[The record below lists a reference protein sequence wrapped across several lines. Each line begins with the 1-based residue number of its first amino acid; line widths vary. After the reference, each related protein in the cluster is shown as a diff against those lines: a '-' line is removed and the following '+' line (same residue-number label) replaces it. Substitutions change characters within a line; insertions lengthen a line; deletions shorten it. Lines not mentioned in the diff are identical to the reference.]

1 MAFWRPLLLAALL
14 PLAAHATPAPGD
26 GYPQG
31 AQVYFIGLKDG
42 DVVPPTFKVKFGL
55 KVMDVRKAGEDI
67 FDRKTG
73 HHHLL
78 IDTAP
83 IPKGEIVP
91 FSEHHIHYGKAQT
104 ETTLT
109 LPPGEHTLTMQFAD
123 GAHMSYGPQ
132 LAATVKIVVK
142 SPETG
147 LIKHQSE

>member
-1 MAFWRPLLLAALL
+1 MAHWRPLLLACVLSTTVL
-14 PLAAHATPAPGD
+14 ATPAPGD
-26 GYPQG
+26 GFPKE
-31 AQVYFIGLKDG
+31 ARVYFIGLKDG

-55 KVMDVRKAGEDI
+55 KAMDVRKATEDI

-78 IDTAP
+78 VDMGP
-83 IPKGEIVP
+83 IPQGEIIV

-132 LAATVKIVVK
+132 LAATVKITVK
-142 SPETG
+142 AP
-147 LIKHQSE
+147 